1 MKVHYKRRM
10 TGTIALMASLLFLCI
25 QVARGE
31 TGKVTEFKIN
41 EGAVTI
47 TASGDYLITGTG
59 EEISN
64 TITVDASSSNE
75 KTPVN
80 ITIRGVK
87 IKADAP
93 FSIKGYVNL
102 TVEGEN
108 SFVATD
114 FAGIQVE
121 TGNTLIITESST
133 GSVEATGDMYAGI
146 GGGYRGSGGSITI
159 NGGTVTATGGRDGS
173 AGIGGG
179 QGGSGGF
186 ITINGGT
193 VTATGGSDS
202 SAGIG
207 GGKRGSGGFI
217 TINGGKVTAKATDSG
232 AGIGGGQ
239 KDYSSEGNGG
249 TITITGGTVIA
260 MGETG
265 IGGGSGGNR
274 GNITIEGGT
283 VTATGSAGAGIGGGN
298 GAGDKITIT
307 GGTVTA
313 TGGSWGA
320 GIGGDG
326 NSSGG
331 FITIS
336 GGIVTA
342 KGGAGYG
349 HAAAGIG
356 SGLIS
361 YSDET
366 VDGGTITIS
375 GGTVTAEGGAEGA
388 AGIGLG
394 KVSGGNSGTPGTF
407 STGASSGNAFI
418 IASSISDD
426 TDSDWSGAIIVGT
439 SGKVYG
445 NPTLTTDAV
454 IPKDKTLTVESGH
467 TLEFGKDVTLAV
479 DDGGTLTNKGT
490 VSGTVL
496 RIEDK
501 GTVNGTSSTT
511 TAIGYKVTYDA
522 NDGSGRIE
530 TDYVT
535 STSLNN
541 EIFKRSYYTFKEWRD
556 AAGASEGSPVTTIS
570 ASSKVYYAQWTTV
583 PFTLVPATNPTVTI
597 TYGESISYDLAQF
610 LPEDMTEKTGGVSS
624 YAFKDTPSAGWS
636 LNGSTVSCTK
646 PDATEGKEV
655 TFTITARNT
664 ATAEATVT
672 FVVNKATPIADHF
685 NYAALASLT
694 YDKTAKT
701 ATVVANEGIEGMGKV
716 TPSYYKDEK
725 KVDEAIAAGTYTV
738 KINVA
743 EGTNYTAITGDLTVN
758 AWTFTITPKT
768 LTLTPTED
776 QILYKGEVPT
786 YTSIDDQIL
795 QSDNVTVEGNL
806 TVEDSKIK
814 GGVTLAGTDAANYK
828 LVVTET
834 SCEYTD
840 KLPSAVEIDPASL
853 TGVWHK
859 AVVTLT
865 APKGFLIGL
874 AEAGAF
880 STSVD
885 YDTEGTS
892 CTYYLQRANAG
903 QTVYS
908 HTVAIQIDKTAP
920 EITETKIDGL
930 SYAITISDATSG
942 IASVTLDGESL
953 TAEATDNTPAPAS
966 STDVKV
972 YKGACTKGGN
982 YSLVVT
988 DVAGNETTQVLHFDD
1003 PTPPTPP
1010 TPPDPGTE
1018 PDPNPGTEPDP
1029 TYYTVTLPAI
1039 EGATTDP
1046 VAGSYEVESWSNF
1059 RFSLTLA
1066 KGYDQSQPVVTTSNG
1081 GEIKPRTSD
1090 GAYIVSVRNDMEI
1103 YIDGIVK
1110 NPDPVGNETIDT
1122 GGIKIWAARGYLHI
1136 QTPQPEQA
1144 CIFTPDG
1151 RLLKALRIP
1160 AEGQR
1165 IALPKGFYLVR
1176 LADQCVKVVL

>member
-1 MKVHYKRRM
+1 MKVHYKRRI

-59 EEISN
+59 EETSN

-75 KTPVN
+75 KAPVN
-80 ITIRGVK
+80 ITIRGINIGVS
-87 IKADAP
+87 ATP

-108 SFVATD
+108 SFVETEARYT
-114 FAGIQVE
+114 GIQVDVN
-121 TGNTLIITESST
+121 NTLIITEAST
-133 GSVEATGDMYAGI
+133 GSVKATGGAGI
-146 GGGYRGSGGSITI
+146 GGGIGKSC
-159 NGGTVTATGGRDGS
+159 GT
-173 AGIGGG
+173 
-179 QGGSGGF
+179 

-193 VTATGGSDS
+193 VTATGGSNAG
-202 SAGIG
+202 AGIG
-207 GGKRGSGGFI
+207 GGMVGNGGTI
-217 TINGGKVTAKATDSG
+217 TINGGKVTAKATSGG
-232 AGIGGGQ
+232 AGIGGGIGGG
-239 KDYSSEGNGG
+239 SGNNGGDGG
-249 TITITGGTVIA
+249 TIKITGGTVIA
-260 MGETG
+260 TGETG
-265 IGGGSGGNR
+265 IGGGNRGNR

-283 VTATGSAGAGIGGGN
+283 VTATGSTGAGIGGGN
-298 GAGDKITIT
+298 GDGDKITIT
-307 GGTVTA
+307 GGTVMA
-313 TGGSWGA
+313 TGGEA
-320 GIGGDG
+320 GIGGDFD
-326 NSSGG
+326 SSGG
-331 FITIS
+331 IITIS

-342 KGGAGYG
+342 KGGTIYDGQ
-349 HAAAGIG
+349 AAAGIG
-356 SGLIS
+356 SGSIL
-361 YSDET
+361 YSDGT
-366 VDGGTITIS
+366 ADGGTITIS

-394 KVSGGNSGTPGTF
+394 TVSSGSGKKGTF
-407 STGASSGNAFI
+407 STGSGNAFI
-418 IASSISDD
+418 IASSISDN

-445 NPTLTTDAV
+445 NSITLTTDAV

-479 DDGGTLTNKGT
+479 NDGGTLTNEGT

-501 GTVNGTSSTT
+501 GTVNGSVT
-511 TAIGYKVTYDA
+511 TATGYKVTYDA

-716 TPSYYKDEK
+716 TPSYYKDGE
-725 KVDEAIAAGTYTV
+725 KVDKVIAAGTYTV
-738 KINVA
+738 KISVA
-743 EGTNYTAITGDLTVN
+743 DGKNYKATTEDLTAS

-768 LTLTPTED
+768 LTLTPTEG

-806 TVEDSKIK
+806 TVEESKIK

-840 KLPSAVEIDPASL
+840 KLPSEVEIDPASL

-859 AVVTLT
+859 AAVTLT

-942 IASVTLDGESL
+942 IASVTLDGEPL
-953 TAEATDNTPAPAS
+953 TAEATDNTPAPVS

-1029 TYYTVTLPAI
+1029 TYYTGTLPAI

-1122 GGIKIWAARGYLHI
+1122 GGIKIWAAGGYLHI
-1136 QTPQPEQA
+1136 QTPQPEQV

-1165 IALPKGFYLVR
+1165 IALPKGIYLVR
-1176 LADQCVKVVL
+1176 LADQCVKVAL

>member
-1 MKVHYKRRM
+1 MKIHYKRRI
-10 TGTIALMASLLFLCI
+10 TGTITLMASLLFLCI

-31 TGKVTEFKIN
+31 TGTVTEFKIN

-47 TASGDYLITGTG
+47 TKPGDYLITGTG
-59 EEISN
+59 EETSN
-64 TITVDASSSNE
+64 TITVNASSSNE
-75 KTPVN
+75 EAPVN
-80 ITIRGVK
+80 ITIKGVN
-87 IKADAP
+87 IGGSAIP

-108 SFVATD
+108 SLVTSSIN
-114 FAGIQVE
+114 AGIQVE

-133 GSVEATGDMYAGI
+133 GSVQATGNSGAGI
-146 GGGYRGSGGSITI
+146 GGGYLSSGGT
-159 NGGTVTATGGRDGS
+159 
-173 AGIGGG
+173 
-179 QGGSGGF
+179 
-186 ITINGGT
+186 
-193 VTATGGSDS
+193 
-202 SAGIG
+202 
-207 GGKRGSGGFI
+207 I
-217 TINGGKVTAKATDSG
+217 TINGGKVTATTTSGG
-232 AGIGGGQ
+232 AGIGGG
-239 KDYSSEGNGG
+239 YEGDGG
-249 TITITGGTVIA
+249 TIKITGGTIIA
-260 MGETG
+260 TGKTG
-265 IGGGSGGNR
+265 IGGGSNGNR
-274 GNITIEGGT
+274 GKITIEGGT
-283 VTATGSAGAGIGGGN
+283 VTATGSEGAGIGGGN
-298 GAGDKITIT
+298 GANDKITIT

-313 TGGSWGA
+313 TGCKIGA
-320 GIGGDG
+320 GIGGDI

-331 FITIS
+331 IITIS

-342 KGGAGYG
+342 KGGTSDG

-356 SGLIS
+356 SGRIFS
-361 YSDET
+361 GT

-375 GGTVTAEGGAEGA
+375 GGTVTVEGGTEGA

-394 KVSGGNSGTPGTF
+394 TVKNGSGTPGTF
-407 STGASSGNAFI
+407 STGSGNAFI

-496 RIEDK
+496 KIDGN
-501 GTVNGTSSTT
+501 GTVNGATSTT
-511 TAIGYKVTYDA
+511 GYKVTYDA

-535 STSLNN
+535 ETTLGNA
-541 EIFKRSYYTFKEWRD
+541 IFTRSYYTFKEWRD
-556 AAGASEGSPVTTIS
+556 AAGANDGSPVTTIS
-570 ASSKVYYAQWTTV
+570 ASSEVYAQWTLNS
-583 PFTLVPATNPTVTI
+583 FTLKSSTPTVTK
-597 TYGESISYDLAQF
+597 TYGEDISYDLAQL

-624 YAFKDTPSAGWS
+624 YAFKDTPSAEWS

-664 ATAEATVT
+664 ATAEAKVT
-672 FVVNKATPIADHF
+672 FVV
-685 NYAALASLT
+685 
-694 YDKTAKT
+694 
-701 ATVVANEGIEGMGKV
+701 
-716 TPSYYKDEK
+716 
-725 KVDEAIAAGTYTV
+725 
-738 KINVA
+738 
-743 EGTNYTAITGDLTVN
+743 
-758 AWTFTITPKT
+758 TPKT
-768 LTLTPTED
+768 LTLTPTEG

-795 QSDNVTVEGNL
+795 QGDDVSVTGDLIVEGSTIKQGNVTL
-806 TVEDSKIK
+806 TGAE
-814 GGVTLAGTDAANYK
+814 AANYK
-828 LVVTET
+828 LVVIET

-840 KLPSAVEIDPASL
+840 KLPSAVEIDPAGL

-859 AVVTLT
+859 AAVTLT

-880 STSVD
+880 SSSLN
-885 YDTEGTS
+885 YDTEGTTT
-892 CTYYLQRANAG
+892 CTYYLQRTNDKKE
-903 QTVYS
+903 VYGP

-930 SYAITISDATSG
+930 SYTITISDATSG
-942 IASVTLDGESL
+942 IASVTLNGTPL
-953 TAEATDNTPAPAS
+953 TAADDVPAPAS

-972 YKGACTKGGN
+972 YKGICAKGGN

-988 DVAGNETTQVLHFDD
+988 DVAGNETTQDLHFDD

-1029 TYYTVTLPAI
+1029 TYYTVTLPAV

-1066 KGYDQSQPVVTTSNG
+1066 KGYEQSQPVVTTSNG
-1081 GEIKPRTSD
+1081 GEIKPSTSD

-1122 GGIKIWAARGYLHI
+1122 GGIKVWAAGGYLHI

-1151 RLLKALRIP
+1151 RLLKTLRIP

-1165 IALPKGFYLVR
+1165 IALPKGIYLVR
-1176 LADQCVKVVL
+1176 LADQCVKVAL